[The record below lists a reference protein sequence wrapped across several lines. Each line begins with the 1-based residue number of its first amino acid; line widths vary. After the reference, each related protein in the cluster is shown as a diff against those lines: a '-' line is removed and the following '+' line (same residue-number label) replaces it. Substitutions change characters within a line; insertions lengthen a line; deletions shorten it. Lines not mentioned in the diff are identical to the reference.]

1 MRLERMGSAFQT
13 RISFMRSLVRRM
25 HREAWKIEQ
34 TRFDLD
40 DDGFGVAVYT
50 VCGPE
55 RSYSLVAF
63 ANPLDDDQRTDRV
76 IAEAWDASFVLYD
89 GVPSDEDIARL
100 ALGTPRQE
108 AGRFEGSELVLS
120 RANRSMRLFDYVCTS
135 LAAGVQPDIARL
147 AEVGY
152 LMRTTAVYGNGKF
165 GVGDRIKIADR
176 PELAGPFQAELL
188 TVYLIRCFTLD
199 QVEHVAKARSS
210 GQFVPLERSRK
221 RFLGIGNATGLGMAP
236 FLVTHPDL
244 IHRWAYARESA
255 LARVRQVEEATPEK
269 IDRFWALLARARQH
283 LDEWQVEDSRQHASI
298 LETRSGVA
306 RISELVSGADSP
318 LVEKQPWDRLYQMA
332 EAHLSVES
340 QEFLVSLVI
349 ELYPE
354 LVDEL
359 EATLSSLGRSSID
372 ARQSMHELRSTIER
386 DYGWALEIDFERP
399 GSQQHFW
406 YTSSTKLEPRFGD
419 RYSDVGADREMPL
432 AIARDVQQLYRQLK
446 VTGDAV
452 SLAQYLLLHPEHR
465 HVVRRIQANAINT
478 YGEVQDNLI
487 DEVCLPL
494 HLLRYKLAFF
504 GASKFDP
511 KSSLWTRITLFQ
523 GAPLVD
529 ELHGEDADDW
539 CFPIAPAAH

>member
-25 HREAWKIEQ
+25 HREAWIIEQ

-40 DDGFGVAVYT
+40 DDGFGVSVYT
-50 VCGPE
+50 VGGPE

-306 RISELVSGADSP
+306 RISEWVSGADSP

-340 QEFLVSLVI
+340 QEFLVSLLI

-406 YTSSTKLEPRFGD
+406 YTSANKLEPRFGD

-452 SLAQYLLLHPEHR
+452 SLAQYLLLHPEYR

>member
-25 HREAWKIEQ
+25 HREAWTIEQ

-210 GQFVPLERSRK
+210 GQFVSLERSRK

-306 RISELVSGADSP
+306 RISEWVSGADSP

-340 QEFLVSLVI
+340 QEFLVSLLI

-406 YTSSTKLEPRFGD
+406 YTSANKLEPRFGD

>member
-25 HREAWKIEQ
+25 HREAWTIEQ

-89 GVPSDEDIARL
+89 GVPSDEDIDRL

-306 RISELVSGADSP
+306 RISEWVSGADSP
-318 LVEKQPWDRLYQMA
+318 LVEKQPWDCLYQMA
-332 EAHLSVES
+332 ETHLSVES
-340 QEFLVSLVI
+340 QEFLVSLLI

-359 EATLSSLGRSSID
+359 EATLSSSGRPSID
-372 ARQSMHELRSTIER
+372 ARQNMHELRSAIES

-406 YTSSTKLEPRFGD
+406 YTSANKLEPRFGD

-446 VTGDAV
+446 VMGDAV

>member
-13 RISFMRSLVRRM
+13 RISFMRTLVRRM
-25 HREAWKIEQ
+25 HRESWTIER
-34 TRFDLD
+34 TRFNLD
-40 DDGFGVAVYT
+40 RNGFGAAVYSA
-50 VCGPE
+50 CGPE

-63 ANPLDDDQRTDRV
+63 ANPLDNDQRTDRV

-89 GVPSDEDIARL
+89 GVPADEDIARL
-100 ALGTPRQE
+100 ASRAPRQE

-120 RANRSMRLFDYVCTS
+120 RANRSMRLFDYVCSS

-147 AEVGY
+147 TEVGY

-165 GVGDRIKIADR
+165 GVGDRAKIAGR

-199 QVEHVAKARSS
+199 QVEHVAKAKSS
-210 GQFVPLERSRK
+210 GRFVPLERSRK

-236 FLVTHPDL
+236 FLVTHPEL
-244 IHRWAYARESA
+244 IHRWVHARESA
-255 LARVRQVEEATPEK
+255 LARVRQVMDAAPEK
-269 IDRFWALLARARQH
+269 IDRFQALLTRARQH

-306 RISELVSGADSP
+306 RIREWVSVAASP
-318 LVEKQPWDRLYQMA
+318 LVEKRPWNRLYQMA
-332 EAHLSVES
+332 EACLSVET
-340 QEFLVSLVI
+340 QEFLVSLLL

-359 EATLSSLGRSSID
+359 ESTLSSEGRSSID
-372 ARQSMHELRSTIER
+372 ASQSMRELQSTIEQNYR
-386 DYGWALEIDFERP
+386 WALEIDFDHP

-406 YTSSTKLEPRFGD
+406 YTSVNKLEPRFGN
-419 RYSDVGADREMPL
+419 RYSEAGADREMPL
-432 AIARDVQQLYRQLK
+432 AIARDVQRLYRQLT
-446 VTGDAV
+446 VTDDAV
-452 SLAQYLLLHPEHR
+452 SLAQYLLSHPEHR
-465 HVVRRIQANAINT
+465 HVVRRIQANAVHA
-478 YGEVQDNLI
+478 YGEIQDNLVGE
-487 DEVCLPL
+487 DCLPL

-511 KSSLWTRITLFQ
+511 KSALWTRITLFQ
-523 GAPLVD
+523 GAPLPD
-529 ELHGEDADDW
+529 ELHREDADDW
-539 CFPIAPAAH
+539 CFPVAPTAH

>member
-1 MRLERMGSAFQT
+1 MRLGRMGSAFQT

-25 HREAWKIEQ
+25 HREAWTIEQ

-50 VCGPE
+50 VCGPD
-55 RSYSLVAF
+55 RSYSLIAF
-63 ANPLDDDQRTDRV
+63 TNPLDDDQRTDRV

-100 ALGTPRQE
+100 ALSTPRQE
-108 AGRFEGSELVLS
+108 VGRFEGSELVLS

-147 AEVGY
+147 TEVGY

-176 PELAGPFQAELL
+176 PELSGPFQAELL

-199 QVEHVAKARSS
+199 QVEHVAKVRSS

-236 FLVTHPDL
+236 FLITHPDL

-255 LARVRQVEEATPEK
+255 LARVRQVREAVPEK
-269 IDRFWALLARARQH
+269 IDRFWTLLARARQH

-306 RISELVSGADSP
+306 RISEWVSVADSP
-318 LVEKQPWDRLYQMA
+318 LVDKQPWDRLYQMA
-332 EAHLSVES
+332 AAQLSVES
-340 QEFLVSLVI
+340 QEFLVSLLI

-359 EATLSSLGRSSID
+359 ESTLSSSGRSNID
-372 ARQSMHELRSTIER
+372 ARQSMHELRSAIEK
-386 DYGWALEIDFERP
+386 DYGWALEIDFEHP

-406 YTSSTKLEPRFGD
+406 YTSANKLEPRFGD

-432 AIARDVQQLYRQLK
+432 AIARDVQQLYRQLT

-452 SLAQYLLLHPEHR
+452 TLAQYLLSHPEHR

-523 GAPLVD
+523 GAPLPD
-529 ELHGEDADDW
+529 ELDREDADDW
-539 CFPIAPAAH
+539 CFPVAPATQ